1 MYAETKNLIEKAM
14 TNQEQIDK
22 YLAGQMTE
30 DEKLQF
36 ERLLSADD
44 SSLRDEMELQ
54 KEIILA
60 IRRRSLKEMLQGEEE
75 SIQKEKEEHHQRV
88 VRWTLGA
95 VSITAIAA
103 IFVGVFMITSIT
115 RSMLDESNTWAQSL
129 QTSQSTRGGETE
141 SINEQLELVYNAIA
155 QDDWQSA
162 YIMNANLRKE
172 AILLCDNE
180 TQLAQ
185 EGLSREEVQ
194 DIIDATDWIE
204 AQYEMHE
211 GHIRSSKKLLQKIA
225 NSDSY
230 YSVQAAELLEKVF

>member
-75 SIQKEKEEHHQRV
+75 SIQKEKEDHHKRV
-88 VRWTLGA
+88 VRWTLRSVASIA
-95 VSITAIAA
+95 VAA
-103 IFVGVFMITSIT
+103 CFVGVIVIGPQMSRLSGLGESTIYAETAIEMTNAYSQLKGCEESAEVILQANEYMQKGDYKQADAILTKALSDMKDITPENRQAWSEKEDILYLQALCAIKQHQLY
-115 RSMLDESNTWAQSL
+115 RSRRLLNGVVSMQGIH
-129 QTSQSTRGGETE
+129 Q
-141 SINEQLELVYNAIA
+141 
-155 QDDWQSA
+155 QSA
-162 YIMNANLRKE
+162 LD
-172 AILLCDNE
+172 LLN
-180 TQLAQ
+180 TIKH
-185 EGLSREEVQ
+185 G
-194 DIIDATDWIE
+194 
-204 AQYEMHE
+204 
-211 GHIRSSKKLLQKIA
+211 K
-225 NSDSY
+225 
-230 YSVQAAELLEKVF
+230 

>member
-75 SIQKEKEEHHQRV
+75 SIQKEKEDHHKRV
-88 VRWTLGA
+88 VRWTLRSVASIA
-95 VSITAIAA
+95 VAA
-103 IFVGVFMITSIT
+103 CFVGVIVIGPQISRLSGLGESTIYAETAIEMMNAYSQLKGCEESAEVILQANEYMQKGDYKLADAILTKALSDMKDITPENRQAWSEKEDILYLQALCAIKQHQLY
-115 RSMLDESNTWAQSL
+115 RSRRLLNGVVSMQGIH
-129 QTSQSTRGGETE
+129 Q
-141 SINEQLELVYNAIA
+141 
-155 QDDWQSA
+155 QSA
-162 YIMNANLRKE
+162 LD
-172 AILLCDNE
+172 LLN
-180 TQLAQ
+180 TIKH
-185 EGLSREEVQ
+185 G
-194 DIIDATDWIE
+194 
-204 AQYEMHE
+204 
-211 GHIRSSKKLLQKIA
+211 K
-225 NSDSY
+225 
-230 YSVQAAELLEKVF
+230 

>member
-75 SIQKEKEEHHQRV
+75 SIQKEKEGHHKRV
-88 VRWTLGA
+88 VRWTLRSVASIA
-95 VSITAIAA
+95 VAA
-103 IFVGVFMITSIT
+103 CFVGVIVIGPQMSRLSGLGESTIYAETAIEMMNAYSQLKGCEESAEVILQANEYMQKGDYKQADAILTKALSDMKDITPENRQAWSEKEDILYLQALCAIKQHQLY
-115 RSMLDESNTWAQSL
+115 RSRRLLNGVVSMQGIH
-129 QTSQSTRGGETE
+129 Q
-141 SINEQLELVYNAIA
+141 
-155 QDDWQSA
+155 QSA
-162 YIMNANLRKE
+162 LD
-172 AILLCDNE
+172 LLN
-180 TQLAQ
+180 TIKH
-185 EGLSREEVQ
+185 G
-194 DIIDATDWIE
+194 
-204 AQYEMHE
+204 
-211 GHIRSSKKLLQKIA
+211 K
-225 NSDSY
+225 
-230 YSVQAAELLEKVF
+230 

>member
-75 SIQKEKEEHHQRV
+75 SIQKEKEDHHKRI
-88 VRWTLGA
+88 VRWTLRSV
-95 VSITAIAA
+95 VSIAVAACFIGVIVIGPQMSRLSGLGESTIYAETAIE
-103 IFVGVFMITSIT
+103 M
-115 RSMLDESNTWAQSL
+115 
-129 QTSQSTRGGETE
+129 
-141 SINEQLELVYNAIA
+141 
-155 QDDWQSA
+155 
-162 YIMNANLRKE
+162 MNAYSQLKGCEESAEVILQANEYMQKGDYKQAD
-172 AILLCDNE
+172 AILTKALSDMKDITPENRQAWSEKEDILYLQALCAIKQHQLYRTRRLLNGVVSMQGIHQ
-180 TQLAQ
+180 QLA
-185 EGLSREEVQ
+185 L
-194 DIIDATDWIE
+194 D
-204 AQYEMHE
+204 
-211 GHIRSSKKLLQKIA
+211 LLNTIKHG
-225 NSDSY
+225 
-230 YSVQAAELLEKVF
+230 K

>member
-75 SIQKEKEEHHQRV
+75 SIQKEKEDHHKRV
-88 VRWTLGA
+88 VRWTLRSVASIA
-95 VSITAIAA
+95 VAA
-103 IFVGVFMITSIT
+103 CFVGVIVIGPQMSRLSGLGESTIYAETAIEMMNAYSQLKGCEESAEVILQANEYMQKGDYKQADAILTKALSDMKDITPENRQAWSEKEDILYLQALCAIKHHQLY
-115 RSMLDESNTWAQSL
+115 RSRRLLNGVVSMQGIH
-129 QTSQSTRGGETE
+129 Q
-141 SINEQLELVYNAIA
+141 
-155 QDDWQSA
+155 QSA
-162 YIMNANLRKE
+162 LD
-172 AILLCDNE
+172 LLN
-180 TQLAQ
+180 TIKH
-185 EGLSREEVQ
+185 G
-194 DIIDATDWIE
+194 
-204 AQYEMHE
+204 
-211 GHIRSSKKLLQKIA
+211 K
-225 NSDSY
+225 
-230 YSVQAAELLEKVF
+230 

>member
-75 SIQKEKEEHHQRV
+75 SIQKEKEEHHKRV
-88 VRWTLGA
+88 VRWTLRSVASIA
-95 VSITAIAA
+95 VAACLVGVIVIGPQMSRLSGVGDSPLYAETAIEMTEAYSQLKGCEESAEVILQANEYMQKGDYKQADA
-103 IFVGVFMITSIT
+103 ILTKALSDMKDITPENRQAWSEKEDILYLQALCAIKQHQLYRSRRLLNGVV
-115 RSMLDESNTWAQSL
+115 SMQGIH
-129 QTSQSTRGGETE
+129 Q
-141 SINEQLELVYNAIA
+141 
-155 QDDWQSA
+155 QSA
-162 YIMNANLRKE
+162 LD
-172 AILLCDNE
+172 LLN
-180 TQLAQ
+180 TIKH
-185 EGLSREEVQ
+185 G
-194 DIIDATDWIE
+194 
-204 AQYEMHE
+204 
-211 GHIRSSKKLLQKIA
+211 K
-225 NSDSY
+225 
-230 YSVQAAELLEKVF
+230 

>member
-75 SIQKEKEEHHQRV
+75 SIQKEKEGHHERV
-88 VRWTLGA
+88 VRWTLRSVASIA
-95 VSITAIAA
+95 VAA
-103 IFVGVFMITSIT
+103 CFVGVIVIGPQMSRLSGLGESTIYAETAIEMMNAYSQLKGCEESAEVILQANEYMQKGDYKQADAILTKALSDMKDITPENRQAWSEKEDILYLQALCAIKQHQLY
-115 RSMLDESNTWAQSL
+115 RSRRLLNGVVSMQGIH
-129 QTSQSTRGGETE
+129 Q
-141 SINEQLELVYNAIA
+141 
-155 QDDWQSA
+155 QSA
-162 YIMNANLRKE
+162 LD
-172 AILLCDNE
+172 LLN
-180 TQLAQ
+180 TIKH
-185 EGLSREEVQ
+185 G
-194 DIIDATDWIE
+194 
-204 AQYEMHE
+204 
-211 GHIRSSKKLLQKIA
+211 K
-225 NSDSY
+225 
-230 YSVQAAELLEKVF
+230 

>member
-75 SIQKEKEEHHQRV
+75 SIQKEKEDHHKRV
-88 VRWTLGA
+88 VRWTLRSVASIA
-95 VSITAIAA
+95 VAA
-103 IFVGVFMITSIT
+103 CFVGVIVIGPQMSRLSGLGESTIYAETAIEMMNAYSQLKGCEESAEVILQANEYMQKGDYKQADAILTKALSDMKDITPENRQAWSEKEDILYLQALCAIKQHQLY
-115 RSMLDESNTWAQSL
+115 RSRRLLNGVVSMQGIH
-129 QTSQSTRGGETE
+129 Q
-141 SINEQLELVYNAIA
+141 
-155 QDDWQSA
+155 QSA
-162 YIMNANLRKE
+162 LD
-172 AILLCDNE
+172 LLN
-180 TQLAQ
+180 TIKH
-185 EGLSREEVQ
+185 G
-194 DIIDATDWIE
+194 
-204 AQYEMHE
+204 
-211 GHIRSSKKLLQKIA
+211 K
-225 NSDSY
+225 
-230 YSVQAAELLEKVF
+230 

>member
-36 ERLLSADD
+36 ERLLSAED

-88 VRWTLGA
+88 VRWTLRSVASIA
-95 VSITAIAA
+95 VAA
-103 IFVGVFMITSIT
+103 CFVGVIVIGPQMSRLSGLGESTIYAETAIEMTNAYSQLKGCEESAEVILQANEYMQKGDYKQADAILTKALSDMKDITPENRQAWSEKEDILYLQALCAIKQHQLY
-115 RSMLDESNTWAQSL
+115 RSRRLLNGVVSMQGIH
-129 QTSQSTRGGETE
+129 Q
-141 SINEQLELVYNAIA
+141 
-155 QDDWQSA
+155 QSA
-162 YIMNANLRKE
+162 LD
-172 AILLCDNE
+172 LLN
-180 TQLAQ
+180 TIKH
-185 EGLSREEVQ
+185 G
-194 DIIDATDWIE
+194 
-204 AQYEMHE
+204 
-211 GHIRSSKKLLQKIA
+211 K
-225 NSDSY
+225 
-230 YSVQAAELLEKVF
+230 

>member
-75 SIQKEKEEHHQRV
+75 SIQKEKKDHHKRV
-88 VRWTLGA
+88 VRWTLRSVASIA
-95 VSITAIAA
+95 VAA
-103 IFVGVFMITSIT
+103 CFVGVIVIGPQMSRLSGLGESTIYAETAIEMMNAYSQLKGCEESAEVILQANEYMQKGDYKQADAILTKALSDMKDITSENRQAWSEKEDILYLQALCAIKQHQLY
-115 RSMLDESNTWAQSL
+115 RSRRLLNGVVSMQGIH
-129 QTSQSTRGGETE
+129 Q
-141 SINEQLELVYNAIA
+141 
-155 QDDWQSA
+155 QSA
-162 YIMNANLRKE
+162 LD
-172 AILLCDNE
+172 LLN
-180 TQLAQ
+180 TIKH
-185 EGLSREEVQ
+185 G
-194 DIIDATDWIE
+194 
-204 AQYEMHE
+204 
-211 GHIRSSKKLLQKIA
+211 K
-225 NSDSY
+225 
-230 YSVQAAELLEKVF
+230 

>member
-75 SIQKEKEEHHQRV
+75 SIQKEKKDHHKRV
-88 VRWTLGA
+88 VRWTLQSVASIA
-95 VSITAIAA
+95 VAA
-103 IFVGVFMITSIT
+103 CFVGVIVIGPQMSRLSGLGESTIYAETAIEMMNAYSQLKGCEESAEVILQANEYMQKGDYKQADAILTKALSDMKDITPENRQAWSEKEDILYLQALCAIKQHQLY
-115 RSMLDESNTWAQSL
+115 RSRRLLYGVVSMQGIH
-129 QTSQSTRGGETE
+129 Q
-141 SINEQLELVYNAIA
+141 
-155 QDDWQSA
+155 QSA
-162 YIMNANLRKE
+162 LD
-172 AILLCDNE
+172 LLN
-180 TQLAQ
+180 TIKH
-185 EGLSREEVQ
+185 G
-194 DIIDATDWIE
+194 
-204 AQYEMHE
+204 
-211 GHIRSSKKLLQKIA
+211 K
-225 NSDSY
+225 
-230 YSVQAAELLEKVF
+230 

>member
-75 SIQKEKEEHHQRV
+75 SIQKEKEDHHKRV
-88 VRWTLGA
+88 VRWTLRSVASIA
-95 VSITAIAA
+95 VAA
-103 IFVGVFMITSIT
+103 CFVGVIVIGPQMSRLSGLGESTIYAETAIEMMNAYSQLKGCEESAEVILQANEYMQKSDYKLADAILTKALSDMKDITPENRQAWSEKEDMLYLQALCAIKQHQLYRT
-115 RSMLDESNTWAQSL
+115 RRLLNGVVSMQGIH
-129 QTSQSTRGGETE
+129 Q
-141 SINEQLELVYNAIA
+141 
-155 QDDWQSA
+155 QSA
-162 YIMNANLRKE
+162 LD
-172 AILLCDNE
+172 LLN
-180 TQLAQ
+180 TIKH
-185 EGLSREEVQ
+185 G
-194 DIIDATDWIE
+194 
-204 AQYEMHE
+204 
-211 GHIRSSKKLLQKIA
+211 K
-225 NSDSY
+225 
-230 YSVQAAELLEKVF
+230 

>member
-75 SIQKEKEEHHQRV
+75 SIQKEKEDHHKRV
-88 VRWTLGA
+88 VRWTLRSVASIA
-95 VSITAIAA
+95 VAA
-103 IFVGVFMITSIT
+103 CFVGVIVIGPQMSRLSGLGESTIYAETAIEMMNAYSQLKGCEESAEVILQANEYMQKGDYKLADSILTKALSGMKDITSENRQAWSEKEDILYLQALCAIKQHQLY
-115 RSMLDESNTWAQSL
+115 RSRRLLNGVVSMQGIH
-129 QTSQSTRGGETE
+129 Q
-141 SINEQLELVYNAIA
+141 
-155 QDDWQSA
+155 QSA
-162 YIMNANLRKE
+162 LD
-172 AILLCDNE
+172 LLN
-180 TQLAQ
+180 TIKH
-185 EGLSREEVQ
+185 G
-194 DIIDATDWIE
+194 
-204 AQYEMHE
+204 
-211 GHIRSSKKLLQKIA
+211 K
-225 NSDSY
+225 
-230 YSVQAAELLEKVF
+230 

>member
-75 SIQKEKEEHHQRV
+75 SIQKEKEDRHKRV
-88 VRWTLGA
+88 VRWTLRSVASIA
-95 VSITAIAA
+95 VAA
-103 IFVGVFMITSIT
+103 CFVGVIVIGPQMSRLSGLGESTIYAETAIEMTNVYSQLKGCEESAEVILQANEYMQKGDYKQADAILTKALSDMKDITPENRQAWSEKEDILYLQALCAIKQHQLY
-115 RSMLDESNTWAQSL
+115 RSRRLLNGVVSMQGIH
-129 QTSQSTRGGETE
+129 Q
-141 SINEQLELVYNAIA
+141 
-155 QDDWQSA
+155 QSA
-162 YIMNANLRKE
+162 LD
-172 AILLCDNE
+172 LLN
-180 TQLAQ
+180 TIKH
-185 EGLSREEVQ
+185 G
-194 DIIDATDWIE
+194 
-204 AQYEMHE
+204 
-211 GHIRSSKKLLQKIA
+211 K
-225 NSDSY
+225 
-230 YSVQAAELLEKVF
+230 